1 MGPAVG
7 GHSPVNLIVIMNES
21 FSDLTETFGLETNE
35 DPMPFLHGLTENT
48 VKGTAYSSV
57 FGGTTANSE
66 FEFLTGNTMAFL
78 PDGTVPFQMYVTPGM
93 PNPGRP
99 DEGAGV

>member
-1 MGPAVG
+1 MG

-48 VKGTAYSSV
+48 VKGTA
-57 FGGTTANSE
+57 
-66 FEFLTGNTMAFL
+66 LL
-78 PDGTVPFQMYVTPGM
+78 L
-93 PNPGRP
+93 
-99 DEGAGV
+99 GVRGHHGQFRV